1 MRYNIGAAA
10 VYGPPFA
17 SNFPGMTNQS
27 AVLDEVMELESPQ
40 EHSERAILSGPS
52 ETRATDL
59 PCWFYD
65 QQRAAW
71 AKFETMPYPNRK
83 DQAWRF
89 SSVDKLDFSRYNQSA
104 RLNQTER
111 DEVLEQ
117 SVGLE
122 AVAGRLIF
130 ADDQLLRRDP
140 LPEILLSRGMLLMPL
155 ERALIEHED
164 LFRRHFMAQPATLGS
179 AKFAALHEAFVSSG
193 TFIYV
198 PRGVEVELPI
208 EVFHWLHRANA
219 AVFPHTLLIADELSK
234 VTVIEH
240 FRSAHRDRPGFAC
253 GVNDL
258 VAGQG
263 AKVTYICAQ
272 NWNEEIL
279 SIQMNA
285 TTAARE
291 ASAMSLNVNLGGAY
305 SRFESLS
312 RLTGEGARSD
322 LLAVSVADGAQ
333 EFDARTLQD
342 HVCPHTTSD
351 LLYKNALT
359 DRARNTFGGLIR
371 VEPHA
376 HFTDAYQTV
385 RNLLL
390 SDDAEANSMPGL
402 EILADNVKCSHGA
415 TSGQVDE
422 EEMFYLLARG
432 IPLSVAK
439 QLLVSGFLNEVI
451 DRLAHPAITG
461 LVRDLIEN
469 KFARR

>member
-1 MRYNIGAAA
+1 
-10 VYGPPFA
+10 
-17 SNFPGMTNQS
+17 
-27 AVLDEVMELESPQ
+27 MELASSQ
-40 EHSERAILSGPS
+40 EPSERPILSGPAKA
-52 ETRATDL
+52 RAADF
-59 PCWFYD
+59 PVWFRD
-65 QQRAAW
+65 QQIAAW
-71 AKFETMPYPNRK
+71 SKFESLSFPNRK

-89 SSVDKLDFSRYNQSA
+89 SNVAALDLSPYAQPA
-104 RLNQTER
+104 PLNRIER
-111 DEVLEQ
+111 EEILDR
-117 SVGLE
+117 STGLD

-130 ADDQLLRRDP
+130 SDDQLLRRDP
-140 LPEILLSRGMLLMPL
+140 LPEILRRRGVLLLPL
-155 ERALIEHED
+155 ERALIEHEN

-179 AKFAALHEAFVSSG
+179 AKFAALHEAFVRSG

-208 EVFHWLHRANA
+208 EIFHWLQAENA
-219 AVFPHTLLIADELSK
+219 AVFPHTLLIADDMSK

-240 FRSAHRDRPGFAC
+240 FRSADAERSGFAC

-258 VAGQG
+258 VVGQG
-263 AKVTYICAQ
+263 AKVNYICAQ
-272 NWNEEIL
+272 HWNEKIL
-279 SIQMNA
+279 AIQINA
-285 TTAARE
+285 TTAQRD
-291 ASAMSLNVNLGGAY
+291 ASALSLNVHLGGAY

-312 RLTGEGARSD
+312 RLTGEGARSN
-322 LLAVSVADGAQ
+322 LLAVCVADGAQ

-342 HVCPHTTSD
+342 HISPHTTSD

-359 DRARNTFGGLIR
+359 DRGRSTFGGLIR

-415 TSGQVDE
+415 TSGQIDD

-432 IPLSVAK
+432 IPSSVAK
-439 QLLVSGFLNEVI
+439 QLLVSGFLNEVV
-451 DRLAHPAITG
+451 DRLDHPAITEF
-461 LVRDLIEN
+461 VHSLIED
-469 KFARR
+469 KFARP